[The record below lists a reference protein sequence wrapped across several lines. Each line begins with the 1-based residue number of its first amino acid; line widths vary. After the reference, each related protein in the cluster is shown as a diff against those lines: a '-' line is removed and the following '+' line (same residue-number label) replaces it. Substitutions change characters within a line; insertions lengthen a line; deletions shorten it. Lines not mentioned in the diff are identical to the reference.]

1 MAYPA
6 LQQVEQLAF
15 LEKSVSSLLVSRPLM
30 DENGGYPLP
39 VEQVKVKMR
48 AVATRLS
55 KAPINYTLECL
66 SCLFFQ
72 RLSLCMVSS
81 WPLSFRNIVTHVQVG
96 NCCSEEKT
104 HFFE

>member
-1 MAYPA
+1 
-6 LQQVEQLAF
+6 
-15 LEKSVSSLLVSRPLM
+15 
-30 DENGGYPLP
+30 
-39 VEQVKVKMR
+39 
-48 AVATRLS
+48 
-55 KAPINYTLECL
+55 LECL